1 MFISMYDTFT
11 SPTFESNEDDDDEE
25 DDDDDEEDDDEE
37 DDNDDDE
44 EDNDASVV
52 VATSVLPSVLPVRR
66 LDSTVLAFIRQIF
79 RSSTFKIIIVIIN
92 ILSSSIAKAT

>member
-1 MFISMYDTFT
+1 MYDTFT

-52 VATSVLPSVLPVRR
+52 VAVATSVLSVRR